1 MERSE
6 KLHQLRKDL
15 KEAKI
20 SRVNKG
26 DKIREMNEKI
36 HAKKTEQTTL
46 LKEKRLRLSNNKDKR
61 EHYNF
66 TNQKD
71 WNQYINTKLTGED
84 EARIERAYQEGKLVI
99 TSCEKEIKFLQI
111 KIADLE
117 WQLRIELSE
126 PAMYGYFPESTEV
139 MEGK

>member
-1 MERSE
+1 
-6 KLHQLRKDL
+6 
-15 KEAKI
+15 
-20 SRVNKG
+20 
-26 DKIREMNEKI
+26 MNEKI